1 MSNARAFRRRLTNML
16 GPLDGARVPG
26 GCDACDA
33 YQTVKPITAG
43 VWNIGVHHDHDC
55 PWLAAVA
62 ARR

>member
-16 GPLDGARVPG
+16 GPLDGARVRG

-43 VWNIGVHHDHDC
+43 VWNIDVHHDPWC
-55 PWLAAVA
+55 PRLAAMET
-62 ARR
+62 RR